1 MVACFSNQI
10 YRDCAE
16 YPVSSS
22 FTRVDS
28 VANSPLKTAA
38 PWSQPMDDWLID
50 TSDHIADED
59 KLPLR
64 VRVSLILGG
73 ALLGWALP
81 IALAERFL

>member
-1 MVACFSNQI
+1 
-10 YRDCAE
+10 
-16 YPVSSS
+16 
-22 FTRVDS
+22 
-28 VANSPLKTAA
+28 
-38 PWSQPMDDWLID
+38 MDDWLID